1 MFNLIIIVLLFGIL
15 YSTEVCVATVFA
27 VYIPSLMGV
36 SLSEPNTSE
45 LSLQFALYGCTCIV
59 ECRVLWGELTTL
71 WIFPLHTLCACYIN
85 YTMQT

>member
-15 YSTEVCVATVFA
+15 YSAEVCVATVFA

-45 LSLQFALYGCTCIV
+45 LSLQFALHGYTCSRMQGIV
-59 ECRVLWGELTTL
+59 G
-71 WIFPLHTLCACYIN
+71 
-85 YTMQT
+85 